1 MPTFPKPTITTPADE
16 FAAHCLELLSPLG
29 VARAKK
35 MFGGR
40 GIYVDDLFIALIAA
54 EQLYLKVDDNTRTHF
69 EAAGCLPFVFETKDK
84 PIQMNYYTPPEDA
97 MESPAFMLP
106 WARWAMEAALRARLS
121 KSSSKAPRSTKSRA
135 KTTAVKRPSKGAA
148 KSPSDA

>member
-1 MPTFPKPTITTPADE
+1 MPTFPKPVITTPADE
-16 FAAHCLELLSPLG
+16 FAAYCLELFSPLG

-40 GIYVDDLFIALIAA
+40 GIYVDDLFIALIADD
-54 EQLYLKVDDNTRTHF
+54 QLYLKVDDTTRASF
-69 EAAGCLPFVFETKDK
+69 EAAGCKPFVFETKDK
-84 PIQMNYYTPPEDA
+84 PIQMSYYIPPEDA
-97 MESPAFMLP
+97 MESPGFMLP
-106 WARWAMEAALRARLS
+106 WARLAMEAALRARLS
-121 KSSSKAPRSTKSRA
+121 KSSSKAPRSTKGRT